1 MERSVAARMAFK
13 TVADTKVAL
22 AVSVARNS
30 GYSGFMESLSVTSRG
45 EDVPLTELSD
55 HHGGR
60 FHYMEFAEPSEVLV
74 EYTATV
80 TGFAVPEEPRLME
93 LIRYVRPSRYAE
105 SDRLLPTAYAEF
117 GGLQGAELVHAVRN
131 WVFSEC
137 ATSAD
142 PHAGPTAPSRRCCTA
157 AGSAATSPTWR
168 SRCCAPKTFRP
179 GSPPCTPRA

>member
-30 GYSGFMESLSVTSRG
+30 GYSGFQESLSVTSGG

-60 FHYMEFAEPSEVLV
+60 FHYMEFADPSEVLV

-80 TGFAVPEEPRLME
+80 TGLALPEEPRLM
-93 LIRYVRPSRYAE
+93 
-105 SDRLLPTAYAEF
+105 
-117 GGLQGAELVHAVRN
+117 
-131 WVFSEC
+131 
-137 ATSAD
+137 
-142 PHAGPTAPSRRCCTA
+142 
-157 AGSAATSPTWR
+157 
-168 SRCCAPKTFRP
+168 
-179 GSPPCTPRA
+179 